1 MLDELKIL
9 VGELYELYGATTQ
22 VVKLS
27 QILDELIVE
36 AQKVKVSFDSEKLVK
51 WYNEYCGIECED
63 CPLDEYICDT
73 LSLAAY
79 VEHYKKV
86 LENIKNNK

>member
-1 MLDELKIL
+1 MLEELQKV
-9 VGELYELYGATTQ
+9 VGELYELYGTTTQ

-36 AQKVKVSFDSEKLVK
+36 AQKVKVSFDEEKLEK
-51 WYNEYCGIECED
+51 WYNKHCGIECED
-63 CPLDEYICDT
+63 CPLDEHICDT

-79 VEHYKKV
+79 TEYCKKV
-86 LENIKNNK
+86 RKDNNK

>member
-1 MLDELKIL
+1 MLEELQML

-36 AQKVKVSFDSEKLVK
+36 AQKVKVSFDSEKLEK
-51 WYNEYCGIECED
+51 WYNKHCGIECED

-79 VEHYKKV
+79 VEYCKKV
-86 LENIKNNK
+86 WGEDNNNK

>member
-1 MLDELKIL
+1 MLEELQKV

-36 AQKVKVSFDSEKLVK
+36 AQKVKVSFDREKLEK
-51 WYNEYCGIECED
+51 WFNKHCGIECED

-73 LSLAAY
+73 LSLADH
-79 VEHYKKV
+79 VEHCKKV
-86 LENIKNNK
+86 LNDYKNNK

>member
-1 MLDELKIL
+1 MLEELQKV

-36 AQKVKVSFDSEKLVK
+36 AQKVKVSFDREKLEK
-51 WYNEYCGIECED
+51 WFNEHCGIECED

>member
-1 MLDELKIL
+1 MLEELQKV
-9 VGELYELYGATTQ
+9 VGELYSLYGATTQ

-36 AQKVKVSFDSEKLVK
+36 AQKVKVSFDEEKLEK
-51 WYNEYCGIECED
+51 WYNKHCGIECED

-79 VEHYKKV
+79 AEYCKKV
-86 LENIKNNK
+86 WGEDNNK